1 MKKYKLGQLTV
12 IDKGLL
18 DTKDEIVV
26 EMIDRMQKYVAEGQ
40 AVFEDPESPKEQKL
54 IQIESLSGRFCGLSE
69 FLQLTMGIEIRL
81 EDEVLYTQKMF
92 NNFFAWES
100 QLKLQLKDEAMAC

>member
-26 EMIDRMQKYVAEGQ
+26 EMIDRMQ
-40 AVFEDPESPKEQKL
+40 
-54 IQIESLSGRFCGLSE
+54 
-69 FLQLTMGIEIRL
+69 
-81 EDEVLYTQKMF
+81 
-92 NNFFAWES
+92 
-100 QLKLQLKDEAMAC
+100 

>member
-40 AVFEDPESPKEQKL
+40 AVLEDPESPKEQKL

-81 EDEVLYTQKMF
+81 EDEVLYTQKCSTIF
-92 NNFFAWES
+92 SLGNHS
-100 QLKLQLKDEAMAC
+100 